1 MKDGW
6 ERIEGEEEV
15 WEKEGN
21 GKNDGENIRVE
32 GGKRRK
38 DETESDEDV

>member
-1 MKDGW
+1 M
-6 ERIEGEEEV
+6 EGEEEV

-21 GKNDGENIRVE
+21 EESV
-32 GGKRRK
+32 GGKQEIRRRMKKRK